1 MKVSNEA
8 LREAIEQ
15 RHKEIIEQL
24 FYDSLLNENIEDF
37 LSDLK
42 EISKANKFKD
52 ICNLSMRD
60 YREEIKHLKGEHNE

>member
-1 MKVSNEA
+1 MSNQA

-24 FYDSLLNENIEDF
+24 FYDSLLNENIDDF
-37 LSDLK
+37 LLDLK

-52 ICNLSMRD
+52 ICALSMRD
-60 YREEIKHLKGEHNE
+60 YREEIKDLRGAIYES